1 MLNFA
6 FEYFY
11 NLLYKLFAPK
21 ETDEEKRLFIDRIKE
36 SQKGHSSK

>member
-6 FEYFY
+6 FEYFQ

-21 ETDEEKRLFIDRIKE
+21 ETEEEKLLFIDRIKE
-36 SQKGHSSK
+36 LQKRHSSK